1 MSGYHIKSKSVES
14 KGYLPSQLRGML
26 TLVSEYENSDN
37 VLCLPLKFIG
47 HVHPVRSHGASVAVY
62 YMGNQFAPC
71 VGNELKGIK
80 IT

>member
-14 KGYLPSQLRGML
+14 KGYLPSQLRRML